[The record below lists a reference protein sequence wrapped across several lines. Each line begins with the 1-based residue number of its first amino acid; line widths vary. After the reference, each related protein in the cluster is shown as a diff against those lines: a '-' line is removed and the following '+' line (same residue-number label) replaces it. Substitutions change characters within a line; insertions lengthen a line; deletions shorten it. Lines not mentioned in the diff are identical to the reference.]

1 MSIAFVELGKCC
13 VVKGERRVSG
23 RGKLREGRREETA
36 TKKKRGIVCSSSSNT
51 GEGTI
56 LYCIVYC
63 IRLRLRFDSYSYSL
77 GLGGSRDEYGWYTIA
92 I

>member
-1 MSIAFVELGKCC
+1 M
-13 VVKGERRVSG
+13 KGEWRVSG
-23 RGKLREGRREETA
+23 RGGELREGRREETA